1 MPGPPA
7 GPQPQQPTDPSASE
21 PGEKRR
27 QGDREEKGQRKE
39 TDVNTNGS
47 YQWMARTRDAPFHIQ
62 YERKTPCM
70 ENWALGSVI
79 LEK

>member
-7 GPQPQQPTDPSASE
+7 APQPQQPTDPSVSV

-39 TDVNTNGS
+39 RDINTNDS
-47 YQWMARTRDAPFHIQ
+47 CQWMARIRDTPFHIQ
-62 YERKTPCM
+62 YERKKTLHGK
-70 ENWALGSVI
+70 WALGLVI